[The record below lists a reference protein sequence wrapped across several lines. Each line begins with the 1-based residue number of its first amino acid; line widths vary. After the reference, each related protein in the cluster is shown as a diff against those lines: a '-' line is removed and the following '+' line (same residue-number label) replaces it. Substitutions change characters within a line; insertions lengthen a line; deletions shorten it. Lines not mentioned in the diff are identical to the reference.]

1 MVKVS
6 IKNIDEIN
14 EITISGHSGY
24 EESGKDIVCASVS
37 SIAITTINGILSIDS
52 DSLEYQT
59 SDGYIKILIKKH
71 STVVDNLIQNMI
83 NLLKELENNYNKYIK
98 IEEVRWYATFKVK
111 YSIICA

>member
-6 IKNIDEIN
+6 IKNIVEIN

-59 SDGYIKILIKKH
+59 SDGYIKIAVKKH
-71 STVVDNLIQNMI
+71 SEVIDALIQNMI
-83 NLLKELENNYNKYIK
+83 NLLTELSQDYPKNIK
-98 IEEVRWYATFKVK
+98 IEEED
-111 YSIICA
+111 